1 MIIKHFEF
9 NKSVILN
16 KNLYLLYGKN
26 EGMQNE
32 IIKTHFVNNFDGTII
47 KYEQDEFIS
56 NFENIISEILNKSLF
71 DDQKIIIVS
80 RVSEKITKFVDN
92 ILEKK
97 IKDVKIIFK
106 AGLLEKR
113 SKLRILFEN
122 SKHLVST
129 PFYEDNFQDLSKIV
143 HKFLKDNNIKISMES
158 INLLVDRSSGSR
170 DNLKIEL
177 NKLYNY
183 SYTKKNINIDEIK
196 KLSNLAENYGVDK
209 LADKYLSKDRRNVAK
224 ILNEN
229 NFSDEDCVLIIR
241 TLLIKSKRLLGI
253 IENYKKTK
261 NIDDVISKTRPP
273 IFWKDKQTVKT
284 QVKNW
289 ELEDLKI
296 KIYEINDLEILVKSN
311 SKNSLNIVSN
321 FIVNYY
327 KIL

>member
-170 DNLKIEL
+170 ENLKIEL

-321 FIVNYY
+321 FIVNY
-327 KIL
+327 

>member
-183 SYTKKNINIDEIK
+183 SYTKK
-196 KLSNLAENYGVDK
+196 
-209 LADKYLSKDRRNVAK
+209 KYQ
-224 ILNEN
+224 
-229 NFSDEDCVLIIR
+229 
-241 TLLIKSKRLLGI
+241 
-253 IENYKKTK
+253 Y
-261 NIDDVISKTRPP
+261 
-273 IFWKDKQTVKT
+273 
-284 QVKNW
+284 
-289 ELEDLKI
+289 
-296 KIYEINDLEILVKSN
+296 
-311 SKNSLNIVSN
+311 
-321 FIVNYY
+321 
-327 KIL
+327 

>member
-321 FIVNYY
+321 FIVNY
-327 KIL
+327 

>member
-1 MIIKHFEF
+1 M
-9 NKSVILN
+9 
-16 KNLYLLYGKN
+16 
-26 EGMQNE
+26 
-32 IIKTHFVNNFDGTII
+32 
-47 KYEQDEFIS
+47 
-56 NFENIISEILNKSLF
+56 
-71 DDQKIIIVS
+71 
-80 RVSEKITKFVDN
+80 
-92 ILEKK
+92 
-97 IKDVKIIFK
+97 
-106 AGLLEKR
+106 
-113 SKLRILFEN
+113 
-122 SKHLVST
+122 
-129 PFYEDNFQDLSKIV
+129 
-143 HKFLKDNNIKISMES
+143 
-158 INLLVDRSSGSR
+158 
-170 DNLKIEL
+170 
-177 NKLYNY
+177 YNY

-321 FIVNYY
+321 FIVNY
-327 KIL
+327 

>member
-1 MIIKHFEF
+1 MIIKHFEL
-9 NKSVILN
+9 NKSVHLKN
-16 KNLYLLYGKN
+16 NLYLLYGKN

-32 IIKTHFVNNFDGTII
+32 IIKTHFLNNFSGTII
-47 KYEQDEFIS
+47 KYEENEFIS

-71 DDQKIIIVS
+71 DEQKTIIVS
-80 RVSEKITKFVDN
+80 RVSDKITKFVDK
-92 ILEKK
+92 ILERE
-97 IKDVKIIFK
+97 IEDVKIILK
-106 AGLLEKR
+106 ASMLDKR
-113 SKLRILFEN
+113 SKLRILFEK
-122 SKHLVST
+122 SKYLVSI
-129 PFYEDNFQDLSKIV
+129 PFYEDNFQDLIKIV
-143 HKFLKDNNIKISMES
+143 NKFLKDNNIKISMEA
-158 INLLVDRSSGSR
+158 INLLVDRSSGNR
-170 DNLKIEL
+170 ENLKIEL
-177 NKLYNY
+177 DKLHNY

-321 FIVNYY
+321 FIVNY
-327 KIL
+327 

>member
-56 NFENIISEILNKSLF
+56 NFENIISEILSKSLF

-321 FIVNYY
+321 FIVNY
-327 KIL
+327 

>member
-170 DNLKIEL
+170 ENLKIEL

-273 IFWKDKQTVKT
+273 NFWKDKQTVKT

-321 FIVNYY
+321 FIVNY
-327 KIL
+327 